1 MRRSFTTE
9 LNSKD
14 LENIQKDFE
23 NWAKKL
29 EKANKEIVNDLAEY
43 GSKKMKQ
50 IYDESGVED
59 STPMLFII
67 TNKSDLEKEVEMRG
81 QQALYDEFGT
91 GTEGEK
97 HQHPIKDSF
106 GLDAYN
112 SHKVPNGT
120 IRHATEKDVKNATQ
134 QGKEL
139 KVGDLFW
146 TYRDSKGQK
155 HYTQGVAAQ
164 KEGYDSLKA
173 TIKKAPS
180 IIKKRMGETL
190 E

>member
-106 GLDAYN
+106 GLIEIQRDKN
-112 SHKVPNGT
+112 ITHKVLQLKK
-120 IRHATEKDVKNATQ
+120 KDMI
-134 QGKEL
+134 
-139 KVGDLFW
+139 
-146 TYRDSKGQK
+146 
-155 HYTQGVAAQ
+155 H
-164 KEGYDSLKA
+164 
-173 TIKKAPS
+173 
-180 IIKKRMGETL
+180 
-190 E
+190 